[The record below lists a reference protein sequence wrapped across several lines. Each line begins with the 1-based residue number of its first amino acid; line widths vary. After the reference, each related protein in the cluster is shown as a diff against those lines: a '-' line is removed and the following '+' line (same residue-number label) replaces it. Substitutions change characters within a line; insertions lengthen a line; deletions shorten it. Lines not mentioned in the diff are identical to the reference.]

1 MCADK
6 VKYNK
11 STERQGDPVSLYKK
25 IIYRKERLYECIGYF
40 KYGLGMLFRLKNTH
54 ITVYYIYVY
63 LYILFIYVFYIYI
76 YYSVNSLNLKI
87 TVLYSIIF
95 GQFICGFWIRI
106 VTKLS
111 NSNVSQFLN
120 NIYSGKD
127 SLSIGLSI
135 YQEFIME
142 N

>member
-1 MCADK
+1 MRL
-6 VKYNK
+6 
-11 STERQGDPVSLYKK
+11 SLVSLYKK
-25 IIYRKERLYECIGYF
+25 IIYGKERLYECISYF

-63 LYILFIYVFYIYI
+63 LYTLFIYVFYIYI

-87 TVLYSIIF
+87 IILYGSIF
-95 GQFICGFWIRI
+95 DQFVCGFWTRI
-106 VTKLS
+106 VTRLS
-111 NSNVSQFLN
+111 NSNVFQFLN
-120 NIYSGKD
+120 NIYSEKD
-127 SLSIGLSI
+127 LLSVGLAI